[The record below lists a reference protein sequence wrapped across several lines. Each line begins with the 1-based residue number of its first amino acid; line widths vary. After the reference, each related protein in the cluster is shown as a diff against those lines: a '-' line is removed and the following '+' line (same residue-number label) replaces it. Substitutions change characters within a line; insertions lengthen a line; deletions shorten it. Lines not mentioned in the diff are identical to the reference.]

1 MGVWLVGRWGVGRLV
16 GQVGGRQ
23 VGRWVGREGGRAAVH
38 TAVPP
43 PRLE

>member
-1 MGVWLVGRWGVGRLV
+1 MVGRWGVGRLV